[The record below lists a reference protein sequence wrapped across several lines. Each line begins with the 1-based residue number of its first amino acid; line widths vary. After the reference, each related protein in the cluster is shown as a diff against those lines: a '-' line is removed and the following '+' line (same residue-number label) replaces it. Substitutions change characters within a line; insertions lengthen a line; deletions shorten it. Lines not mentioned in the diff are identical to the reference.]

1 MKLIKLHL
9 TNFKGIASFTLEA
22 DGKGVD
28 IYGDN
33 ATGKTTLM
41 DAFLWLLFGK
51 DSQNKT
57 DFEIKTLGPDG
68 EPEHGLEHSVE
79 ARLQLPNGRQTTL
92 KKTFYEKW
100 TKKRGSATAEFT
112 GHTTDHYLD
121 GVPVKKKEYDE
132 LISEIAEE
140 GIFRL
145 LTDPTYFNTQ
155 LHWQD
160 RRQLLLEVCGDIS
173 DEEVLANEPSLTEL
187 ADLINEHSIDDLK
200 KIIAAKRTK
209 INKELQKIPV
219 RIDEVQLGLPNIDG
233 LEPGE
238 LEKELHAING
248 LIRDEQQKLTR
259 VEAGGEIAEKNKKL
273 AELETEILRIKLEHQ
288 AQNGDKLSAKR
299 KAANEL
305 KLRIDQCQSEI
316 GFTKSKA
323 ALIDKQAKTI
333 EATMNAKREEW
344 HKIDSEAFVYQEEN
358 TCPTCGQELPE
369 QKVAEAREK
378 ALARLNLNKSSRL
391 ETIAK
396 EGKRLKKEYERL
408 QNDLSDTNASVN
420 RKETELATLKG
431 QLPAMEQEVEK
442 LMSMEVPIEENAQ
455 YKAKLHEKAL
465 VGEEV
470 AGLHKNAES
479 AKAVILER
487 IEDLQNTRRQIES
500 NKSKIALY
508 AQGKKRTAQLKE
520 EERLL
525 AAEYEALEKQLYL
538 TEEFIRT
545 KVRLLDEKI
554 NSKFKLARFKLF
566 NTLINGGIEEC
577 CETTHDGV
585 PFGNLNSGARLN
597 VGLDIINV
605 LADHY
610 NFAPAV
616 WIDNA
621 ESVTNILPT
630 EGQQIKLVVSERDAE
645 LRVEGVKK
653 IKEAV

>member
-1 MKLIKLHL
+1 MRLISL
-9 TNFKGIASFTLEA
+9 TLNNFKGIKSFALKPQ
-22 DGKGVD
+22 GKD
-28 IYGDN
+28 TNIYGDN

-57 DFEIKTLGPDG
+57 DFEIKTLGPNG

-238 LEKELHAING
+238 LEKELQAING
-248 LIRDEQQKLTR
+248 LIRDEQQKLAR

-333 EATMNAKREEW
+333 ETTMNAKREEW

-378 ALARLNLNKSSRL
+378 ALARFNLNKSDRL

-396 EGKRLKKEYERL
+396 EGKQLKKEYERL

-431 QLPAMEQEVEK
+431 QLPAMEQEIEK

-455 YKAKLHEKAL
+455 YKAKLREKAL

-470 AGLHKNAES
+470 ARLHKDAES
-479 AKAVILER
+479 AKAVVLER

-500 NKSKIALY
+500 NKSKITLC
-508 AQGKKRTAQLKE
+508 AQVKKRIAQLKE
-520 EERLL
+520 EERSL

-630 EGQQIKLVVSERDAE
+630 KGQQIKLVVSERDAE